1 LKNKLKTFAIL
12 LVLALLLIGL
22 TWFLFFR
29 KGPEKLVASGT
40 IEVTE
45 VVVSSKITGRVEEIG
60 FDEGDYVKEG
70 NLIARLEAKEL
81 ASLLRSGAA
90 KFKQAR
96 DDLERYQQ
104 LYQND
109 MISVQEYQAS
119 VSAYE
124 VAAAALDVAKSKF
137 DERLISAP
145 VSGTVLVKAVEKG
158 ELAIVG
164 SAIVTMADL
173 SEVYLTVYLAEKDVG
188 KVNLGEEV
196 TIYVDSYPDEKF
208 TGRISYISDKAEF
221 TPKVIQTKEE
231 RVTQVF
237 AIKIKIANPENK
249 LKPGM
254 PADAEF
260 KWKSQ

>member
-1 LKNKLKTFAIL
+1 MIDKLRTFVVIFL
-12 LVLALLLIGL
+12 LALLIVGL

-29 KGPEKLVASGT
+29 RDDEKLVASGT

-45 VVVSSKITGRVEEIG
+45 VIVSSKVTGRVEEIL
-60 FDEGDYVKEG
+60 FDEGDYVEQG
-70 NLIARLEAKEL
+70 SLIARLEAKEL
-81 ASLLRSGAA
+81 ASMLRSGKA

-96 DDLERYQQ
+96 DDRERYKK
-104 LYQND
+104 LYED
-109 MISVQEYQAS
+109 EMISLQQYQAS

-124 VAAAALDVAKSKF
+124 VAAAALDTARSQF
-137 DERLISAP
+137 NERLINAP
-145 VSGTVLVKAVEKG
+145 LSGTVLVRAVEKG

-164 SAIVTMADL
+164 SAIVTLADL
-173 SEVYLTVYLAEKDVG
+173 SEVHLTVYLAEKDVG

-196 TIYVDSYPDEKF
+196 AVFVDSYPDEQF
-208 TGRISYISDKAEF
+208 TGRVSYISDKAEF

-237 AIKIKIANPENK
+237 AIKIRIANPQNK

-260 KWKSQ
+260 KWKLQ

>member
-1 LKNKLKTFAIL
+1 LKSKLRTFAIVVV
-12 LVLALLLIGL
+12 LVLILAGL

-29 KGPEKLVASGT
+29 EGAERLIASGT

-45 VVVSSKITGRVEEIG
+45 VVVGSKITGRVEEIL
-60 FDEGDYVKEG
+60 FDEGDYVEEG
-70 NLIARLEAKEL
+70 SLIARLEAKEL
-81 ASLLRSGAA
+81 ASMLRSGEA
-90 KFKQAR
+90 KFKQAK
-96 DDLERYQQ
+96 DDQERYLQ
-104 LYQND
+104 LYQSE
-109 MISVQEYQAS
+109 MISTQQYQAS

-124 VAAAALDVAKSKF
+124 VAAAALDAAKSQF
-137 DERLISAP
+137 DERLIKAP
-145 VSGTVLVKAVEKG
+145 VSGTVLVRAVEAG

-173 SEVYLTVYLAEKDVG
+173 REVYLTVYLAEKDVG

-196 TIYVDSYPDEKF
+196 MVYVDSYPNEKF
-208 TGRISYISDKAEF
+208 TGKISYISDKAEF